1 MTQRDVNSLLESS
14 RTPADVYL
22 DEIERLQAGPMC
34 KMNSHIVATVEKRD
48 YQIAIL
54 QNELAE
60 LRKIKEA
67 AEAWSQ
73 RQPTC
78 CADDPGAAC
87 DRHCASEI
95 LAGRGPTP

>member
-14 RTPADVYL
+14 
-22 DEIERLQAGPMC
+22 
-34 KMNSHIVATVEKRD
+34 KMNSH
-48 YQIAIL
+48 IAIL